1 MAKTEGEVNDAEFR
15 ATFSLLPY
23 VLRLSRVLSSG
34 QTDPQAT
41 QKIVSSHPRDL
52 PHSSHQNKFNCW
64 YTSERIALRIQSTP
78 HMAWG

>member
-1 MAKTEGEVNDAEFR
+1 MCSLVPRPPTAVPERSTLMASKEGEVSDAEFR

-41 QKIVSSHPRDL
+41 QKIVSSHPQEVKHVL
-52 PHSSHQNKFNCW
+52 LVH
-64 YTSERIALRIQSTP
+64 
-78 HMAWG
+78 

>member
-1 MAKTEGEVNDAEFR
+1 MAKEGEVSDAEFR

-41 QKIVSSHPRDL
+41 KKIVSVFRQP
-52 PHSSHQNKFNCW
+52 
-64 YTSERIALRIQSTP
+64 ST
-78 HMAWG
+78 

>member
-1 MAKTEGEVNDAEFR
+1 MRSLVPRPRAYGSTIAMAKEGGEVSDPEFR

-41 QKIVSSHPRDL
+41 QKIVSIYTHSHPHDP
-52 PHSSHQNKFNCW
+52 PHSHL
-64 YTSERIALRIQSTP
+64 EA
-78 HMAWG
+78 